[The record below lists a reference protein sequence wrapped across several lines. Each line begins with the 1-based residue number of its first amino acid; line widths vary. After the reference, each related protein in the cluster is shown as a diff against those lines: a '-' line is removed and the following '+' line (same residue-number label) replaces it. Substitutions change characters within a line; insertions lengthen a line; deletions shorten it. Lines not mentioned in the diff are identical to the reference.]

1 MDLVEVVPNR
11 LHMLRWPIG
20 QAYLWRDGAALTLI
34 DAGHAGSAGLI
45 EGAIRSLGL
54 DPARLE
60 RIVLTHC
67 HRDHVGAAG
76 ELAAR
81 WGAQVL
87 AHRLDAP
94 VVRGERPVPEPVLLD
109 WEVPL
114 YRHGLTVPE
123 APPTPVHRELED
135 GDRLDFGGGAYVVH
149 SPGHTDGSIGV
160 HLPEH
165 GVLFTGDCV
174 AGVGQVMLGVFNV
187 DRAQAIES
195 FRRLAALEPEVAC
208 FGHGDP
214 LVEGTAAALR
224 AAAEGADATAAD
236 VPPAPAAAGAADSV
250 PAPAGAAD
258 SAPTA
263 AGTAD
268 SVTSA

>member
-1 MDLVEVVPNR
+1 MDLVEVLPDR
-11 LHMLRWPIG
+11 LHMLRFPIG
-20 QAYLWRDGAALTLI
+20 QAYLWQDGGALTLI
-34 DAGHAGSAGLI
+34 DAGHVDSASSI

-54 DPARLE
+54 RPERLE

-81 WGAQVL
+81 WGAEVL

-94 VVRGERPVPEPVLLD
+94 VVRGEQPVPEPVLLD

-114 YRHGLTVPE
+114 YAHGLTVPE
-123 APPTPVHRELED
+123 APPTPVDRELED
-135 GDRLDFGGGAYVVH
+135 GEVLPFGGGAVVVH
-149 SPGHTDGSIGV
+149 SPGHTPGSIGV
-160 HLPEH
+160 HLPGH

-187 DRAQAIES
+187 DRDQAVSS
-195 FRRLAALEPEVAC
+195 FRRLAALAPTVAC

-214 LVEGTAAALR
+214 VVTDTVAALR
-224 AAAEGADATAAD
+224 NAADA
-236 VPPAPAAAGAADSV
+236 VPVAG
-250 PAPAGAAD
+250 
-258 SAPTA
+258 
-263 AGTAD
+263 
-268 SVTSA
+268 